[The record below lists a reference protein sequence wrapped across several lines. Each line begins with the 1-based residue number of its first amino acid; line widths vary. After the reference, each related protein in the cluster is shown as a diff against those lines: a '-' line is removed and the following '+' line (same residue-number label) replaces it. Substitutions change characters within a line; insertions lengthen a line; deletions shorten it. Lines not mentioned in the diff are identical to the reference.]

1 MSNTIL
7 IIDDNREFRENIA
20 EILQLANYNVLSAE
34 NGKQGIELAR
44 NQKPDL
50 ILCDINMP
58 EVDGYCVLRALNNI
72 PEKAGIPFIF
82 MTAYSEN
89 ADFRKG
95 MELGADDYLTKPF
108 SADTLL
114 KSVSTRLNKYGLM
127 KSLIEHKH
135 QKLNSF
141 IDENNIQRDVKT
153 LTENKKVKKI
163 RKKDLL
169 FNEGDSANFLYLII
183 SGKVKTFKSN
193 NFGKEFIIDI
203 HKEGDFLG
211 YFDILEDSAH
221 RVSAMAIENSEIVAI
236 PKQDF
241 CNALYSNSDITM
253 KFVKMMS
260 QQFSEVE
267 DKLLKL
273 AYDSARKRVAEAI
286 IFVSKKYKSEE
297 NSETSFSLHR
307 ENISALSGIS
317 PESVSRN
324 LSSFK
329 EEGLIETVNGN
340 IKIKDLRKLE
350 SLKN

>member
-1 MSNTIL
+1 MSSTIL
-7 IIDDNREFRENIA
+7 IIDDSKEYRENIE
-20 EILQLANYNVLSAE
+20 EILQLANYNILCAG

-44 NQKPDL
+44 NHKPDL

-58 EVDGYCVLRALNNI
+58 ELDGYCVLRALNNL

-82 MTAYSEN
+82 MTSHSEN
-89 ADFRKG
+89 DDFRKG

-108 SADTLL
+108 GADTLL
-114 KSVSTRLNKYGLM
+114 KCISTRLNKYDLM
-127 KSLIEHKH
+127 KGLIEHNH
-135 QKLNSF
+135 QKSNTF
-141 IDENNIQRDVKT
+141 TDANNLQKDVKA
-153 LTENKKVKKI
+153 LSDNKKVKKI
-163 RKKDLL
+163 RKKDIL
-169 FNEGDSANFLYLII
+169 FNEGDPANFLYLIV
-183 SGKVKTFKSN
+183 SGKIKTFKSN

-203 HKEGDFLG
+203 NREGDFLG

-267 DKLLKL
+267 EKLLKL

-286 IFVSKKYKSEE
+286 IFVSKKYKSGE
-297 NSETSFSLHR
+297 NNELSFCLHR

-329 EEGLIETVNGN
+329 EEGLIETINGN

>member
-1 MSNTIL
+1 MNSTIL
-7 IIDDNREFRENIA
+7 IIDNNREFRENIE

-34 NGKQGIELAR
+34 NGKQGIEHAK
-44 NQKPDL
+44 NHKPDL

-58 EVDGYCVLRALNNI
+58 ELDGYCVLRALNNI
-72 PEKAGIPFIF
+72 PEKAGIPFIL
-82 MTAYSEN
+82 MTAHSEN

-108 SADTLL
+108 GADTLL
-114 KSVSTRLNKYGLM
+114 RAVSTRLNKYHLM
-127 KSLIEHKH
+127 KNLIEHQH

-141 IDENNIQRDVKT
+141 TDENNVQRDVKN
-153 LTENKKVKKI
+153 LTANQKVKKVKK
-163 RKKDLL
+163 KDIL
-169 FNEGDSANFLYLII
+169 FNEGDPANFLYLIV
-183 SGKVKTFKSN
+183 SGKVKTSKSN

-211 YFDILEDSAH
+211 YFDILEGSSH
-221 RVSAMAIENSEIVAI
+221 RVSAMAIENSEIIAI

-241 CNALYSNSDITM
+241 CNALYANSDITM

-267 DKLLKL
+267 EKLLKL

-286 IFVSKKYKSEE
+286 IFVSKKYKVEGSLDL
-297 NSETSFSLHR
+297 SFSLHR

-329 EEGLIETVNGN
+329 EEGLIETINGN
-340 IKIKDLRKLE
+340 IKIKDMKKLE